1 MSTEVIPVK
10 HPSQSPVKT
19 PFVDL
24 AEEKLLEGKRQLEK
38 ELAYIDEVLNDLRKR
53 RKNKNSGL
61 DSLPDV
67 REGEFMGK
75 RPVDALEWYLKAR
88 RGVRLPLSKVVADLV
103 IGGAHPG
110 NPRGSQTDPA
120 ALIAHTLKIGIPN
133 RKRLFDFTPKA
144 TSKKG
149 LPVIPRKTP
158 DSEIIV
164 WLAETADQPTS
175 RKRPKTIRS

>member
-1 MSTEVIPVK
+1 MSTEIIPVK
-10 HPSQSPVKT
+10 TLHSTSVKT

-38 ELAYIDEVLNDLRKR
+38 ELAYIEEVLTDIRR
-53 RKNKNSGL
+53 RKQKKSSGI
-61 DSLPDV
+61 DALPDV
-67 REGEFMGK
+67 KEGEFMGK

-88 RGVRLPLSKVVADLV
+88 RGIRIPLSKAVADLL

-110 NPRGSQTDPA
+110 NPRGRQSDPA

-133 RKRLFDFTPKA
+133 RRKLFDFTPKG
-144 TSKKG
+144 TSSKG
-149 LPVIPRKTP
+149 RAVIPRRTP
-158 DSEIIV
+158 DGDILV
-164 WLAETADQPTS
+164 WLAETADDPIR